1 MTLKTISLV
10 GFIVIAGLIVYS
22 FQSTEYP
29 KLEMQ
34 VSAAPAG
41 GHHVLIFGATRNTGL
56 EAARIL
62 TARGNRVT
70 AFVRPGSDRSLLE
83 PLGVEFVSGD
93 ALEKDTVTAA
103 FTNNDYTSVLTTIS
117 CFRCDPKP
125 DFLGNRNIFDA
136 AATTGV
142 QRVLLVSTIGAGDS
156 YETAP
161 WLTKK
166 FLSGILPLK
175 TQAEDYLISTG
186 LNYTIIRPGGLK
198 SDPPTGR
205 AYLSESR
212 NTMGIINRADLADLI
227 VQAIDDNSTSGKILA
242 AVDADL
248 VFPWDMF

>member
-1 MTLKTISLV
+1 MTRKKISLV
-10 GFIVIAGLIVYS
+10 ALIIILGLVIYS
-22 FQSTEYP
+22 FQSAQYP

-34 VSAAPAG
+34 VNAAPEG
-41 GHHVLIFGATRNTGL
+41 EHHVLIFGATRNTGL
-56 EAARIL
+56 ETAKIL

-103 FTNNDYTSVLTTIS
+103 FIGNDYTSVLTTIS

-136 AATTGV
+136 AATLGV

-156 YETAP
+156 YAAAP

-175 TQAEDYLISTG
+175 TQAED
-186 LNYTIIRPGGLK
+186 
-198 SDPPTGR
+198 
-205 AYLSESR
+205 
-212 NTMGIINRADLADLI
+212 
-227 VQAIDDNSTSGKILA
+227 
-242 AVDADL
+242 
-248 VFPWDMF
+248 